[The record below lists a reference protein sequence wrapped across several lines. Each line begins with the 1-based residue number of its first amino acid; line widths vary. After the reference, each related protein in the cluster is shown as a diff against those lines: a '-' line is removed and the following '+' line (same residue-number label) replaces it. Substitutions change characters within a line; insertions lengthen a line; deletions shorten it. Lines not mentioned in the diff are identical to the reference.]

1 MELKKYIKKLG
12 IKSYIVDEK
21 EKGAIPMTCHPFEK
35 NNSNKIINI
44 GTAGGWTKPSSGYT
58 FKFVD
63 KNCEKVIKFLKEKKS
78 SKKISFKTRHW
89 IYDLI
94 FLHVL
99 YTKNNLGKNLFEKMF
114 AKNKTELVL
123 RFLDNDTSIKE
134 EINIASSFPKILFT
148 KSLFQNI
155 GKILNYYF

>member
-1 MELKKYIKKLG
+1 MVQLL
-12 IKSYIVDEK
+12 
-21 EKGAIPMTCHPFEK
+21 
-35 NNSNKIINI
+35 
-44 GTAGGWTKPSSGYT
+44 
-58 FKFVD
+58 
-63 KNCEKVIKFLKEKKS
+63 
-78 SKKISFKTRHW
+78 ISVNYKM
-89 IYDLI
+89 LI

>member
-1 MELKKYIKKLG
+1 
-12 IKSYIVDEK
+12 
-21 EKGAIPMTCHPFEK
+21 
-35 NNSNKIINI
+35 
-44 GTAGGWTKPSSGYT
+44 
-58 FKFVD
+58 
-63 KNCEKVIKFLKEKKS
+63 
-78 SKKISFKTRHW
+78 
-89 IYDLI
+89 
-94 FLHVL
+94 
-99 YTKNNLGKNLFEKMF
+99 MF

>member
-1 MELKKYIKKLG
+1 
-12 IKSYIVDEK
+12 
-21 EKGAIPMTCHPFEK
+21 MTCHPFEK